1 MPSFTFKTDANF
13 TFVFPSYSS
22 KRENGKCKIRTTE
35 KMRIIFEKRFKRKQ
49 YEIQNSLQNKAAE
62 SRKHRKIV
70 ISEKK
75 KKEKQNGSQS

>member
-1 MPSFTFKTDANF
+1 MLILLLFFYLIVVK
-13 TFVFPSYSS
+13 
-22 KRENGKCKIRTTE
+22 E
-35 KMRIIFEKRFKRKQ
+35 KMENARLERQRKRRIMFGKRFKRKQ

-62 SRKHRKIV
+62 IRKHRKIV

>member
-1 MPSFTFKTDANF
+1 MLILLLFFYPIVVK
-13 TFVFPSYSS
+13 
-22 KRENGKCKIRTTE
+22 E
-35 KMRIIFEKRFKRKQ
+35 KMENARLEWQRKRRIMFGKWFKRKQ

-75 KKEKQNGSQS
+75 KKSTHSLCNKYPTLPL

>member
-1 MPSFTFKTDANF
+1 MLILLLFFHPIVVK
-13 TFVFPSYSS
+13 
-22 KRENGKCKIRTTE
+22 E
-35 KMRIIFEKRFKRKQ
+35 KMENARLERQRKRRIMFGKRFKRKQ